1 MKTKVVVNPYS
12 ANGTTAAQWGD
23 KSALLKQKIGSFDA
37 ELTTRPR
44 EATLIVQKALQNGYD
59 RIIGVG
65 GDGTVN
71 EVINGFFQ
79 DGKPINPDAAFSFIM
94 TGTGGDFRRTVG
106 ISRNIDEAISQ
117 IADGSIKKIDIGK
130 MKYTTFDGN
139 QEHVYF
145 DNIASFGMSG
155 LVDQIANTSV
165 VSKFTKKIGGT
176 FAFFFASFLAL
187 LSYKNKTVQLDI
199 DGKVYENMTIRVVSM
214 ANGQYFGGGM
224 WIAPKAVIDDGLLE
238 IVVLGNIS
246 RFRSVLL
253 QGKVYKGEHLGMEDV
268 FRLQGKKIIATSNE
282 EVLVEADGEPFGKL
296 PATFEI
302 LPQAINLKC

>member
-1 MKTKVVVNPYS
+1 MKTKVVINPYS

-23 KSALLKQKIGSFDA
+23 KSALLKQKIGNFDA

-44 EATLIVQKALQNGYD
+44 EATIIVQKALQNGYQ

-71 EVINGFFQ
+71 EVVNGFFQ
-79 DGKPINPDAAFSFIM
+79 DGKPINSDVVFSFIM
-94 TGTGGDFRRTVG
+94 TGTGGDFRKTVG

-117 IADGSIKKIDIGK
+117 LANGTIKKIDIGK
-130 MKYTTFDGN
+130 MKYTTFEGTEE
-139 QEHVYF
+139 QVYF

-155 LVDQIANTSV
+155 VVDQIANTSF
-165 VSKFTKKIGGT
+165 VSKFTKKVGGT
-176 FAFFFASFLAL
+176 FAFFCASFLAL

-199 DGKVYENMTIRVVSM
+199 DGKVYENITIRVVSM

-238 IVVLGNIS
+238 VVVLGDLS

-253 QGKVYKGEHLGMEDV
+253 QSKVYKGDHLGVKDV
-268 FRLQGKKIIATSNE
+268 FRFQGRKIIATSNE
-282 EVLVEADGEPFGKL
+282 EVIVEADGEPFGRL

>member
-23 KSALLKQKIGSFDA
+23 KSSLLKQKIGSFDA
-37 ELTTRPR
+37 ELTTGPR
-44 EATLIVQKALQNGYD
+44 EATLIVQKALQNGYE

-79 DGKPINPDAAFSFIM
+79 NGKPINPDAVFSFIM

-117 IADGSIKKIDIGK
+117 IADGNIKKIDIGK
-130 MKYTTFDGN
+130 MKYTAFDGSQKN
-139 QEHVYF
+139 VYF

-155 LVDQIANTSV
+155 LVDQITNTSV
-165 VSKFTKKIGGT
+165 VSKLTKKIGGT
-176 FAFFFASFLAL
+176 FAFFVASFLAL

-224 WIAPKAVIDDGLLE
+224 WIAPKALIDDGLLE

-253 QGKVYKGEHLGMEDV
+253 QGKVYKGEHLGVKDV
-268 FRLQGKKIIATSNE
+268 FRFQGKKIIATSNE

>member
-12 ANGTTAAQWGD
+12 ANGTTAAQWGN

-44 EATLIVQKALQNGYD
+44 EATLIVQKALQNGYE

-79 DGKPINPDAAFSFIM
+79 EDKPINPDAVFSFIM

-106 ISRNIDEAISQ
+106 ISKNIDEAISQ
-117 IADGSIKKIDIGK
+117 IADGTIKKIDIGS
-130 MKYTTFDGN
+130 MKYTSFEGI

-165 VSKFTKKIGGT
+165 VSKLTKKFGGT
-176 FAFFFASFLAL
+176 FAFFCASFLAL
-187 LSYKNKTVQLDI
+187 LKYKNRTVQLDI

-214 ANGQYFGGGM
+214 ANAQYFGGGM

-238 IVVLGNIS
+238 IVVIGNLS
-246 RFRSVLL
+246 MFRSVLI
-253 QGKVYKGEHLGMEDV
+253 QNKIYKGEHLGVKDV
-268 FRLQGKKIIATSNE
+268 FRFQGKKITATSDE

-296 PATFEI
+296 PATFKI
-302 LPQAINLKC
+302 LPNAINLKC